1 MRTLRSVARRSVLL
15 VVGLV
20 CLLAACDTESSN
32 TAPPS
37 TATPTTLPSAP
48 PSPAASTT
56 PAVTP
61 EGFDLVQARVTAADG
76 EVCELCVW
84 LADQPDLRRRGLM
97 GVTDLGDGAAMAF
110 VYPRPTTTSFWM
122 RDTLLALSIAFFDA
136 EGAFLD
142 SFDMEP
148 CTTSTCPSYPTPVQF
163 TVAVEVTQG
172 GLAELLM
179 VPGSS
184 LELLGLACAP

>member
-1 MRTLRSVARRSVLL
+1 MRTLRSVARRLVLL

-37 TATPTTLPSAP
+37 TANPTTLPSAP

-56 PAVTP
+56 QAVTP

-148 CTTSTCPSYPTPVQF
+148 CTTPTCPSHPTPLQF

-172 GLAELLM
+172 GLDELLM